1 MPEAVRRHIN
11 LKIMNKKFNS
21 EKELGFEELE
31 DRLDCCRFLSLLH
44 RLRFFRQAAV
54 AILKQVFEGIL
65 YVVPSSILT
74 AYDAY
79 ERL

>member
-31 DRLDCCRFLSLLH
+31 DRLEMA
-44 RLRFFRQAAV
+44 QVAA
-54 AILKQVFEGIL
+54 AD
-65 YVVPSSILT
+65 SSRCYIGSGSSDKLP
-74 AYDAY
+74 
-79 ERL
+79 

>member
-31 DRLDCCRFLSLLH
+31 DRLEMA
-44 RLRFFRQAAV
+44 QVTAAD
-54 AILKQVFEGIL
+54 
-65 YVVPSSILT
+65 SSRCYIGSGSSAKLP
-74 AYDAY
+74 
-79 ERL
+79 